1 MSKGRMQSK
10 QHGQFKFSQFGFLFL
25 SSKSAKSKNE
35 NSGVHEALAKREMP
49 PGQTEKLKQRW
60 TRDHRQGR
68 EPTHP
73 PSTVFRIDIPG
84 KPRSTI
90 LSIDGPK
97 TKRQK
102 RRVPGSPKWASPVAN
117 VRNHTQPQWPSHGW
131 ANSKSIFF
139 CIGSS
144 PFMPESLTPRVRCSP
159 ERPYWRCSVVRAVSQ
174 LWQRSTVHE
183 GFNSYGM

>member
-84 KPRSTI
+84 KPRSTYA
-90 LSIDGPK
+90 
-97 TKRQK
+97 T
-102 RRVPGSPKWASPVAN
+102 
-117 VRNHTQPQWPSHGW
+117 
-131 ANSKSIFF
+131 NSA
-139 CIGSS
+139 
-144 PFMPESLTPRVRCSP
+144 R
-159 ERPYWRCSVVRAVSQ
+159 VVRGAPACVCLNTKGTKVDAKATSECMESQ
-174 LWQRSTVHE
+174 LIKHTNQIHIQSRNEECPKVTAHLFAAKVVWPRQGLAGQS
-183 GFNSYGM
+183 